1 MKKKSA
7 QKLHLGK
14 IRIANL
20 SVAIQQSV
28 KGKAPTR
35 PESVCICSWPTE
47 D

>member
-28 KGKAPTR
+28 KGKGPYPAR
-35 PESVCICSWPTE
+35 ISLHLQLA